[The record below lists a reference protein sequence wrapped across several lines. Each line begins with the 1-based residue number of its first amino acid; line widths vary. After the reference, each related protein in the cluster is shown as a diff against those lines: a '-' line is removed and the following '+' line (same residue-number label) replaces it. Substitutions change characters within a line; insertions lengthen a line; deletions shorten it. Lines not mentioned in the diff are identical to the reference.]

1 MINEKIVHK
10 IYGEGV
16 ILTVRDTDN
25 PHKKY
30 VDVQFAI
37 GIKTLAFPMI
47 FAQKLVT
54 TDSAALT
61 EEARLAIEAIEKE
74 DERARMARQIATLKA
89 ELESAQNQLEVLE
102 SHQKHTKAKNIHK
115 IGSVLS
121 AGVVYGTSSKNIYG
135 ACCDALGWDESKIT
149 HFGWQTPCYT
159 EVGTLEGYSVWF
171 LTYNNWTKNS
181 ETKEVENKIYDGYM
195 EQWWRKANHDK
206 ATARKRVV
214 FAINQEQKYVF
225 LGVYIFDEN
234 ERIEVKDGKTYY
246 VERFNR
252 ISTQY
257 PES

>member
-16 ILTVRDTDN
+16 ILKVRDTDN
-25 PHKKY
+25 PHKKH

-54 TDSAALT
+54 TNSAALT

-102 SHQKHTKAKNIHK
+102 SHQKHIKAKNIQK

-121 AGVVYGTSSKNIYG
+121 AGVVYGTS
-135 ACCDALGWDESKIT
+135 
-149 HFGWQTPCYT
+149 
-159 EVGTLEGYSVWF
+159 
-171 LTYNNWTKNS
+171 TK
-181 ETKEVENKIYDGYM
+181 
-195 EQWWRKANHDK
+195 
-206 ATARKRVV
+206 
-214 FAINQEQKYVF
+214 KYIV
-225 LGVYIFDEN
+225 LAVMLLIGMN
-234 ERIEVKDGKTYY
+234 PK
-246 VERFNR
+246 
-252 ISTQY
+252 
-257 PES
+257 